1 MALDVVCFIRWQMY
15 KMSEKSDFGCFLADR
30 VAAIQREAAN
40 CSHTE
45 TRPADKESELEE
57 YIEAV
62 VAKTQNCVQVNWRI
76 PSEFPLCP
84 VNSMSNPIKAY
95 FDNLKEG
102 ALFVKNDYYHSQVV
116 KAALIDN
123 GKAII
128 VMAEGGDVK
137 PYALAKIHYQ
147 DNLFV
152 HTSYGTFLTY
162 EGVEK
167 EFALAQGL
175 EWTGG
180 ETIDDLI
187 G

>member
-1 MALDVVCFIRWQMY
+1 
-15 KMSEKSDFGCFLADR
+15 MSEKSDFGRFLASR
-30 VAAIQREAAN
+30 IATIHREAA
-40 CSHTE
+40 SRAHIE
-45 TRPADKESELEE
+45 TPPEDKESDSEE

-62 VAKTQNCVQVNWRI
+62 VAKTQNCVQVNWRV

-84 VNSMSNPIKAY
+84 VNTTSNPIKAY

-102 ALFVKNDYYHSQVV
+102 ALFVKNNSYQSTVV

-123 GKAII
+123 GNAII
-128 VMAEGGDVK
+128 VMTDGGDVK

-152 HTSYGTFLTY
+152 HTSYGTFMTY

-167 EFALAQGL
+167 EFTLAQGL